1 MANSSSNFQRLS
13 TSVSSFC
20 QLVDAIEARDGLR
33 WLSELSLSLAELH
46 VAMMRFAP
54 LEVDHQLSIN
64 ADLEA
69 RFDLF
74 CQLKI
79 FFDKYDGYSS
89 DQDVIDLGAKR
100 GSLADDLTDIYFELK
115 SGLKLLEL
123 EGAEEE
129 VLNGWQS
136 GFVLHWGQH
145 LVDLQ
150 RELYQL
156 SVREFYVTVPAVRAR

>member
-1 MANSSSNFQRLS
+1 LS
-13 TSVSSFC
+13 
-20 QLVDAIEARDGLR
+20 
-33 WLSELSLSLAELH
+33 WLSQLSLSLAELH
-46 VAMMRFAP
+46 VAMMRLAP
-54 LEVDHQLSIN
+54 LEVDAQLSIS

-69 RFDLF
+69 RFELF
-74 CQLKI
+74 CQLKA
-79 FFDKYDGYSS
+79 FFDEYDGYSS

-115 SGLKLLEL
+115 RGLKLFEL
-123 EGAEEE
+123 GGENKA
-129 VLNGWQS
+129 LSWWQS

-156 SVREFYVTVPAVRAR
+156 SVRELYVTVPAVRAR